1 MRVSEALVLSL
12 VVLFLVPK
20 PTESSIWA
28 AIGNA
33 VLGKFV
39 NEIWDSFKDPD
50 PLKITDNFIAL
61 NQKLENTEKNVSF
74 ILYLLRC
81 YYCDEFYF
89 RYILV
94 SKWAKNHCGQ
104 NASTLCGS

>member
-20 PTESSIWA
+20 ATGLIPIVD
-28 AIGNA
+28 AI
-33 VLGKFV
+33 LGKV
-39 NEIWDSFKDPD
+39 VDVIWESFKDPD

-61 NQKLENTEKNVSF
+61 NQKLENTEKNVSL

-81 YYCDEFYF
+81 YYCEEFYF
-89 RYILV
+89 SYILV
-94 SKWAKNHCGQ
+94 SKWTKNYCGQ
-104 NASTLCGS
+104 NASILCGG